1 MEYTK
6 NITWLPDH
14 FNADADF
21 YRTFGFK
28 EYQDQRMIDQSVYV
42 GLEPSASVSISGY
55 DTFVQTEINSFDK
68 GSNGTIR
75 VFDKRGQEYTL
86 MRDFSDG
93 QIELNLIGAN
103 NQKLISF
110 NTQEIFD
117 RFSDYQTTKGQ
128 LSVKEATFTK
138 ENDRAKIKIV
148 VQSVGIEKQSKTNN
162 NASLFVF
169 VQVK

>member
-1 MEYTK
+1 V
-6 NITWLPDH
+6 L
-14 FNADADF
+14 
-21 YRTFGFK
+21 
-28 EYQDQRMIDQSVYV
+28 
-42 GLEPSASVSISGY
+42 
-55 DTFVQTEINSFDK
+55 
-68 GSNGTIR
+68 
-75 VFDKRGQEYTL
+75 DKRGQEYTL
-86 MRDFSDG
+86 MRDISDG